1 MCRHVKT
8 FKVKEGDNE
17 LLSFRIDDVK
27 LLEKYKGVWSKIEC
41 LKNIELKALTVYDDR
56 YIKAKIRI

>member
-17 LLSFRIDDVK
+17 LLSFRIGDVK
-27 LLEKYKGVWSKIEC
+27 LLEKYKGVWSKIEY

>member
-27 LLEKYKGVWSKIEC
+27 LLEKYEGVWSKIEY